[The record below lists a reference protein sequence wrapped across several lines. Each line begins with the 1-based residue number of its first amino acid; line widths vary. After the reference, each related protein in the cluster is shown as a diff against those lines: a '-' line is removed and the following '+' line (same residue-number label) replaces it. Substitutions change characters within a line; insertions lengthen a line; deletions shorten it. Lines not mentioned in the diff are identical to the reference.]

1 LWVRE
6 AGGFWWK
13 ITEPILPNEEVGMFG
28 SQILE
33 VVIGLTLIF
42 LVLSIGCSGVKEVI
56 ASVVG
61 LRSNTLVEAVRNM
74 LKNGDRDMA
83 AELLQHPLI
92 ERTARPGEKPSYIS
106 ARAFSQALL
115 DVLAPPNGTQPRTMQ
130 DLRDGVAKLPDDKL
144 RRTLLGFIDSSQVGL
159 ETARDKVEHWF
170 DDTMARVSGWYKKR
184 AQQIIF
190 VVGFLLCAGLNGDAI
205 MIVRELWSDEA
216 LRQAAVAVAQ
226 KQVQAGSP
234 ADASGQK
241 VFFADVASEVRRAN
255 TPPIG
260 WSGTPGDYRALPSTL
275 GEWLL
280 KILGILLSSFAIVLG
295 APFWFDVLNKVIN
308 VRLSGNPPKTTS

>member
-1 LWVRE
+1 
-6 AGGFWWK
+6 
-13 ITEPILPNEEVGMFG
+13 MFG

-56 ASVVG
+56 ASILS
-61 LRSNTLVEAVRNM
+61 LRSKTLVEAVRNM
-74 LKNGDRDMA
+74 LKNGDRDLA

-106 ARAFSQALL
+106 ARSFSQALL
-115 DVLAPPNGTQPRTMQ
+115 DLLAPPAGGQQRTMQ

-144 RRTLLGFIDSSQVGL
+144 RRTLLGMIDSSEGKYD
-159 ETARDKVEHWF
+159 TARDKIEQWF
-170 DDTMARVSGWYKKR
+170 DDTMARVTGWYKR
-184 AQQIIF
+184 VAQQIIF
-190 VVGFLLCAGLNGDAI
+190 AVGLLLCVALNGDTI

-216 LRQAAVAVAQ
+216 LRRAAVAVAEN
-226 KQVQAGSP
+226 KIQAGNP
-234 ADASGQK
+234 GDASGQK
-241 VFFADVASEVRRAN
+241 VLLADVASEVRRTN

-260 WSGTPGDYRALPSTL
+260 WSSTAGDYRALPDS
-275 GEWLL
+275 GGGWLL